1 PARQLVGAADK
12 PVEITLSRQGDE
24 RRVVVVPLADETALR
39 YQDWVRSRRD
49 YVHQKSGG
57 RLGYVHVPD
66 MISSGWAQ
74 LHRDL
79 QQATGAEGLI
89 ADVRYNRGG
98 HTSQLVIT
106 RLAQQ
111 VVAWSR
117 GRHHARPSSYPAA
130 APRGPVIMVANQFSG
145 SDG

>member
-1 PARQLVGAADK
+1 SPLRAAGVAAAEGDLITAVDGRAPDPVFGPARQLVGAADK

-79 QQATGAEGLI
+79 Q
-89 ADVRYNRGG
+89 
-98 HTSQLVIT
+98 
-106 RLAQQ
+106 
-111 VVAWSR
+111 
-117 GRHHARPSSYPAA
+117 
-130 APRGPVIMVANQFSG
+130 
-145 SDG
+145 